1 MNVLKFTG
9 HPLIDVGAA
18 TIAAFVKKRDIA
30 QVNEQDMTI
39 FAHYVAKNYVI
50 NPLKSFLNVAFPNS
64 GYTQPAFESTP
75 QRRVD
80 YALRVTQSTSS
91 TTTNSDDEN
100 KSVCVFT
107 GELATTEWLSAKE
120 LNDKEKIDYPRG
132 RAFRHNVPMLTGE
145 GIINFA
151 PYGNAGLPISSKAIL
166 CIQAFP
172 LGCAKVGG
180 KLLAVHSDN
189 PNITIK
195 FARKFLDENLKQI
208 QLAQQEGGSKLP
220 EYQASAK
227 TALIATIVE
236 IVEERQEQKEES
248 QPYSVTAYHLSNSG
262 QSNPLD
268 ARNPPLEIYQ
278 LPLDIVNFL
287 GAVIH
292 VTYRSAWQAIS
303 KRGWLLPKVAKANAK
318 TTSQTIEDERP
329 KRNFIYEDLFRL
341 PQNANQFVQRY
352 FLRIPLRH
360 TYAED
365 PRRAYSLKDEAS
377 LVSWQI
383 TDLFLRTV
391 MHMDKKRIEQIRNM
405 GDRLAEYVNSEND
418 QKFFATF
425 YAESRSYTVV
435 RNAIIRVSNAL
446 VKQGKP
452 PLVSFDS
459 YIEVFEM
466 PDDRGRSDWRFAR
479 DLILIRLIERLYEL
493 KWIENNPDVV
503 KAAENAAE
511 QQELT
516 PTNN

>member
-1 MNVLKFTG
+1 MNNLRFTG
-9 HPLIDVGAA
+9 HPLIDIGVA
-18 TIAAFVKKRDIA
+18 TVAAFGKHDTPEAVTPDDLKAIA
-30 QVNEQDMTI
+30 DYMTE
-39 FAHYVAKNYVI
+39 NYTRQ
-50 NPLKSFLNVAFPNS
+50 PMQSFLTVVFMNS
-64 GYTQPAFESTP
+64 GFVQGSFTLEKRLEYANEVLRAYTKPPLDDSLACIFFPDQKSQFRAERKHMPLITGATP
-75 QRRVD
+75 
-80 YALRVTQSTSS
+80 
-91 TTTNSDDEN
+91 
-100 KSVCVFT
+100 
-107 GELATTEWLSAKE
+107 
-120 LNDKEKIDYPRG
+120 
-132 RAFRHNVPMLTGE
+132 
-145 GIINFA
+145 INFH
-151 PYGNAGLPISSKAIL
+151 PGGEPGLPVSGIAML
-166 CIQAFP
+166 CIHAVP
-172 LGCAKVGG
+172 LGCAKIGG
-180 KLLAVHSDN
+180 KLLAVHSDS
-189 PNITIK
+189 PYIMIK
-195 FARKFLDENLKQI
+195 FARKFLDKNLRQI
-208 QLAQQEGGSKLP
+208 QLAQQAGESKLP

-236 IVEERQEQKEES
+236 IEEERQEQKEES

-278 LPLDIVNFL
+278 LPLDIVEFL
-287 GAVIH
+287 GAVIS
-292 VTYRSAWQAIS
+292 VCYRLAWQAIS
-303 KRGWLLPKVAKANAK
+303 KRGWLLPKAAKATAK
-318 TTSQTIEDERP
+318 TSNQITEDDRP

-341 PQNANQFVQRY
+341 PQDANQFVRRY

-360 TYAED
+360 TFAED

-377 LVSWQI
+377 LVSWQL

-391 MHMDKKRIEQIRNM
+391 IHMDKKRIEEIRNM
-405 GDRLAEYVNSEND
+405 GDRLAEYVNTEND

-425 YAESRSYTVV
+425 YAESKSYAVV

-466 PDDRGRSDWRFAR
+466 LDDRGRSDWRFAR

-493 KWIENNPDVV
+493 KWIENNPDIV

-511 QQELT
+511 EQEST